1 LDALLGDIS
10 QVTPNQEIVKINI
23 ASLFT
28 SVAME
33 THKVVPRFKTGFPRK
48 RSSVAFN
55 EAVIV
60 AIIPYIVTIYT
71 QAGKAIIPPNKIAS
85 CVKSTISTSIV
96 SKVKPSPDAG

>member
-85 CVKSTISTSIV
+85 CVEYACSI
-96 SKVKPSPDAG
+96 PSIGKLQKRPDAG